1 MDLEPVFPY
10 DLLAEQNDVH
20 AIIRDHW
27 LVLDYTVN
35 KDNTVNVKGDVKFP
49 DFASFLTELPLK
61 FNKVSGNFDI
71 STLVNLTTLKGS
83 PIEVG
88 GFFNC
93 AYTNIKS
100 LNYAPKKASKLIFDN
115 TLPSLSTGNFNC
127 NFDQVSILFINSNP
141 VDGLPSVIIKYSD
154 FLPTIFKYQSYFKVW
169 DDINDDPFNQDGFEE
184 LIAEITEG
192 LK

>member
-1 MDLEPVFPY
+1 MDLEPIFPY

-27 LVLDYTVN
+27 LVLDYTLN
-35 KDNTVNVKGDVKFP
+35 KDNSVNVQGDVRFP
-49 DFASFLTELPLK
+49 DFASFLTELPLQ

-71 STLVNLTTLKGS
+71 SKLVNLTTLKGS
-83 PIEVG
+83 PVEVG
-88 GFFNC
+88 GVFNC
-93 AYTNIKS
+93 TYTNINS

-115 TLPSLSTGNFNC
+115 TLRSLSTGNLNC

-154 FLPTIFKYQSYFKVW
+154 FLPTIFKYQTYFEVW
-169 DDINDDPFNQDGFEE
+169 DDANNNPFNESKFSD